1 MSWTLDTVR
10 IYVQEDNLEGGQIIP
25 RLQPISG
32 GTVLQIFG
40 YESPVKTIV
49 GIVVGLTDATA
60 LMQMTQDADTH
71 TLISAEGVEQDLY
84 VNKVSLKRIPSIY
97 QTIRTDLACDA
108 PVYQF
113 SITFG

>member
-10 IYVQEDNLEGGQIIP
+10 IFVQEDNLEGGQIIP

-40 YESPVKTIV
+40 YESPIKTIV
-49 GIVVGLTDATA
+49 GIIVGLTDATA
-60 LMQMTQDADTH
+60 LVAMSQDAETH
-71 TLISAEGVEQDLY
+71 TLTSAENVVQNLY
-84 VNKVSLKRIPSIY
+84 VNKVSLKRLPTVY
-97 QTIRTDLACDA
+97 QTLRTDLACDA

-113 SITFG
+113 SVTFG